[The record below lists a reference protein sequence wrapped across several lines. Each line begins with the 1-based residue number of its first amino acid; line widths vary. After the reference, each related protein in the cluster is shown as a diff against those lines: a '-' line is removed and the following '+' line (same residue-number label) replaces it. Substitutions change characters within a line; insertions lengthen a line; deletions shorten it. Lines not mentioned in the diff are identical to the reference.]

1 MIKLLLHSWLF
12 SSHSLAGVSQQQS
25 GLSQM
30 LQFLKKRYR
39 VLNMKYKTLKF
50 LRRRKI
56 ARRKFQRLDEE
67 FFYDKITEPT
77 IQMKEPT
84 SMIVPDKKVSLAANN
99 IQTPPLNTPMP
110 DKKLVASMPQVNQQ
124 TGLTRTESA
133 LLSPSEQV
141 IARRT

>member
-25 GLSQM
+25 VLSRM

-56 ARRKFQRLDEE
+56 ARRKFQTTEKGVQVLIIGMALMLLLLVGCENVRQSIGISTSPFSEKVEE
-67 FFYDKITEPT
+67 KTKLNYKIIFGKVRP
-77 IQMKEPT
+77 KE
-84 SMIVPDKKVSLAANN
+84 D
-99 IQTPPLNTPMP
+99 
-110 DKKLVASMPQVNQQ
+110 DD
-124 TGLTRTESA
+124 
-133 LLSPSEQV
+133 
-141 IARRT
+141 